1 MTCPPRRASGH
12 ALEVTKPCYA
22 RTMLRASNRPTEGP
36 SPGSFADQLVA
47 EHARLRRK
55 LPDFDSDELYN
66 ILHSL
71 MRPFG
76 SGRRFLLRRRE
87 DGSYVF

>member
-1 MTCPPRRASGH
+1 M
-12 ALEVTKPCYA
+12 
-22 RTMLRASNRPTEGP
+22 
-36 SPGSFADQLVA
+36 A
-47 EHARLRRK
+47 EHARLSRK

-76 SGRRFLLRRRE
+76 SGRRFLLRPRE